1 MPLLPLFGRGVKA
14 KSSNVIAQRRVNLY
28 TERPSD
34 SDKSDV
40 VLYSRPGL
48 YPNYFTSNGAGY
60 GGGPIRGLAVAQR
73 IVSPGTSAQQ
83 LIVDVVY
90 AAIADKS
97 VVSVNNPGGFDY
109 ITDAF
114 QTTTGPMIYA
124 DDGAVILS
132 VDGISAYVGDYS
144 AGGTAQ
150 TDIAT
155 TVPNFPFGATSICSL
170 ASRFIANDPSNKG
183 RFWWSA
189 PLDYTSWNGTDFA
202 TAESFP
208 DPLEAVYSYRGELIL
223 FGTSSMEFWAP
234 TSDGFAR
241 TGGSGAAWGLVS
253 QETLCD
259 VDGQLFFLARNA
271 GSDAKVVALNGYQPQ
286 AVSDPDV
293 EYEINKNLTGP
304 ISATVIRKA
313 GNTFYVLRLGTKT
326 WAFNATSGEWDEW
339 QTGSDNFVGRFAF
352 FAYGRQSV
360 TSAVNAE
367 VYGVD
372 ADSYVDGTV
381 DMVRELQTRHVF
393 HDMDRLTVHELRLDA
408 ETGVSTHDGVDA
420 QVMLQISRDGGHT
433 WGNELWQSLG
443 RLGDYGKPLVW
454 TRLGRARDF
463 VFRFRVSDPVKV
475 VFIGVS
481 LRIG

>member
-1 MPLLPLFGRGVKA
+1 MPLLPLFGKGVKA

-28 TERPSD
+28 TERPGD
-34 SDKSDV
+34 ADKSDT

-48 YPNYFTSNGAGY
+48 YPNHFTNNGTGY
-60 GGGPIRGLAVAQR
+60 GGGPIRGLIVAQR
-73 IVSPGTSAQQ
+73 VVNPNTPTQQTIDIVFG
-83 LIVDVVY
+83 
-90 AAIADKS
+90 AIADKAI
-97 VVSVNNPGGFDY
+97 VSVNNPDRFLAA
-109 ITDAF
+109 DAVF
-114 QTTTGPMIYA
+114 ATTNGPMCYA
-124 DDGAVILS
+124 DDGAVVLG
-132 VDGISAYVGDYS
+132 VDGRSAYVGNYS
-144 AGGTAQ
+144 IGSSTQVDISSVVAG
-150 TDIAT
+150 
-155 TVPNFPFGATSICSL
+155 FPYGATSVCSI
-170 ASRFIANDPSNKG
+170 ASRFVANDPSNKG

-189 PLDYTSWNGTDFA
+189 PLDYTSWTGTDFA

-208 DPLEAVYSYRGELIL
+208 DPLAAVYAWRGELIL
-223 FGTSSMEFWAP
+223 FGTAGLEFWAP
-234 TSDGFAR
+234 TASGFAR

-253 QETLCD
+253 QETICD

-293 EYEINKNLTGP
+293 EYDINRSLTGP
-304 ISATVIRKA
+304 VSATVIRKA

-339 QTGSDNFVGRFAF
+339 QTGDGNFIGKIAF

-360 TSAVNAE
+360 TSSENAE

-372 ADSYVDGTV
+372 ADAYQDGNIS
-381 DMVRELQTRHVF
+381 MVRELQTRHLF
-393 HDMDRLTVHELRLDA
+393 NDLERLTEWELRLDT
-408 ETGVSTHDGVDA
+408 ETGVSTDTGVDA
-420 QVMLQISRDGGHT
+420 QVMLQVSRDGGHT
-433 WGNELWQSLG
+433 FGDEMWQALG
-443 RLGDYGKPLVW
+443 RIGDYARQLVW
-454 TRLGRARDF
+454 SRLGRSRDF